1 MKFSNFI
8 APVMAIVLLSGFT
21 MFPQTTL
28 AAECTGAT
36 IVSDT
41 NTISGGEPAIVVSP
55 ISPYWTASIP
65 GASWIW
71 GNVPLNT
78 QTDQTL
84 TFTRTFSLTNAPES
98 ASLSIA
104 ADDLFTATINGTQV
118 SSNSES
124 DPFMS
129 VYTVNVAPYLVSGE
143 NTITIN
149 ATNLAF
155 PKNNS
160 PVKNPAG
167 LLYSLTAQYS
177 CGSTGN
183 SGSGGGSVSGQFIS
197 QSAGATPSTTAQ
209 KITESITGG
218 IHNSITT
225 LTAPMGASKV
235 YASSTMPLAAAVIL
249 FGKQLPLYFWIA
261 LVLLLL
267 TIALLT
273 NEIAF
278 GDKKKGA

>member
-177 CGSTGN
+177 CGSTG
-183 SGSGGGSVSGQFIS
+183 
-197 QSAGATPSTTAQ
+197 
-209 KITESITGG
+209 
-218 IHNSITT
+218 ITT

-235 YASSTMPLAAAVIL
+235 YASSTDASVAANSDLAKAGAMPLAAAVIL